1 MRLRHQ
7 RLKALRFHDLAP
19 HRIREVLL
27 VSSPYD
33 AFILEE
39 DGQLTEQVFLEY
51 REVSASAPP
60 RFTHVPTDRAA
71 LAALT
76 ERRFD
81 LILVMTSFAGMG
93 VNALGR
99 KVKELRPGRPVVFL
113 ALDGK
118 ELDEAQNAIDPEAID
133 GTFLWSGDAHILFAI
148 MKYVEDWE
156 NVEHDTQKGVRVII
170 MIEDSPRYYSAF
182 LALLYKELMS
192 QARSLSS
199 EGVNELHRTMYMRS
213 RPKILHATSYEQGM
227 KLLRRHR
234 KNILAVISDVAIPRG
249 GKEDP
254 RAGVEF
260 ARNARRIDPELPV
273 LLQSAE
279 PGNADLA
286 SEIGASFSDKNSPT
300 LLAEIRT
307 FLSDQL
313 GFGDFVFRLPDG
325 SEVAR
330 ARDLREM
337 EEQLATI
344 PPESL
349 AHHASH
355 NHFSIWLMARS
366 EFDLAKLLRP
376 RKASDFGG
384 VEEMR
389 THLVG
394 VLREARRS
402 TYRGHIAELNR
413 ERFEHDLI
421 SRTGQGALG
430 GKARGIAFINR
441 YLSETEQQDIDALP
455 VRVPKTVVI
464 TTDIFDEFLDGN
476 DLREFAVD
484 CDDDV
489 EICRRFL
496 AAPLPGKLI
505 EWLDFLN
512 SRLEGPL
519 AVRSSSLLED
529 SLHQP
534 FAGIYSTLMIPNSDP
549 DPAQRLQ
556 ELSSAVK
563 LVYAS
568 TFSSNA
574 RAYLSSTGH
583 LEEEEK
589 MAVIVQRVIG
599 RRHGN
604 RFYPS
609 FSGVAQSFNYYP
621 VGPQRGNDGIVHVAL
636 GLGRTVVDG
645 GLALRFSP
653 KHPNVLPQ
661 FATPKS
667 MLDGSQRTF
676 YALDMEHPC
685 CQVDLDPL
693 DNVREF
699 DLGQAERDGTL
710 TPVGSVF
717 NADDQHLRD
726 DLRLPGPRVVSFNNI
741 LKHQAIPLAEALDR
755 VIEIARRALGGPVE
769 IEFACEMGD
778 WGQPT
783 RPGTKRVGPE
793 LYILQMRPL
802 GSRNLAPRIDRLEYA
817 TEDILCS
824 THSSLGHGIEKG
836 IRDIV
841 YVRREGWTAAANKAI
856 AREIEQFNNHLRKSR
871 RPYLLIGPGRWGSAD
886 EWLGIP
892 VQWRQISRA
901 RVIVEASPKGYDVEP
916 SQGTHFFQNITS
928 LRIGYLTI
936 PAGADRTGKSTGNAN
951 GQFLDWQWLDAQPAQ
966 RETAHLR
973 HLNFCKPLIVVLDGR
988 EGRGLIAKPGARY
1001 G

>member
-1 MRLRHQ
+1 MRSRHQ

-39 DGQLTEQVFLEY
+39 DGQLTEQVFFEY
-51 REVSASAPP
+51 REVNASAPP

-81 LILVMTSFAGMG
+81 LILVMTSFTGMG

-99 KVKELRPGRPVVFL
+99 RVKELRPGRPVVFL

-118 ELDEAQNAIDPEAID
+118 ELDEAQDLVDPEAID

-148 MKYVEDWE
+148 IKYVEDSQ
-156 NVEHDTQKGVRVII
+156 NVGHDTQKGVRVII

-182 LALLYKELMS
+182 LGLLYKELMS

-213 RPKILHATSYEQGM
+213 RPKILHATSYEDGM
-227 KLLRRHR
+227 VLLKRHR
-234 KNILAVISDVAIPRG
+234 DNILAVISDVAIPRG
-249 GKEDP
+249 GKVDAH
-254 RAGVEF
+254 AGVDF
-260 ARNARRIDPELPV
+260 ARRAQRGSTELPV

-279 PGNADLA
+279 PSNADLA
-286 SEIGASFSDKNSPT
+286 AEIHASFADKNSPT
-300 LLAEIRT
+300 LLAEIRS
-307 FLSDQL
+307 FLSNRL
-313 GFGDFVFRLPDG
+313 GFGDFVFHLPDG

-337 EEQLATI
+337 EKQLATI
-344 PPESL
+344 PADSV

-366 EFDLAKLLRP
+366 EFDLAKRLRP

-384 VEEMR
+384 VEAMR

-402 TYRGHIAELNR
+402 TYRGHIAELNP

-441 YLSETEQQDIDALP
+441 YLSETDQQDGDALP
-455 VRVPKTVVI
+455 VKVPKMIVI
-464 TTDIFDEFLDGN
+464 TTEVFDEFLDSN
-476 DLREFAVD
+476 DLREFAVE

-519 AVRSSSLLED
+519 AIRSSSLLED

-549 DPAQRLQ
+549 DPSQRLQ

-589 MAVIVQRVIG
+589 MAVIVQRMIG
-599 RRHGN
+599 RRHGS

-636 GLGRTVVDG
+636 GLGRMVVDG

-653 KHPNVLPQ
+653 KHPEVLPQ

-667 MLDGSQRTF
+667 MLDASQRTF
-676 YALDMEHPC
+676 YALDMDYPC
-685 CQVDLDPL
+685 CQVDIDPL
-693 DNVREF
+693 ANVREF
-699 DLGQAERDGTL
+699 DLAHAERDGSL

-717 NADDQHLRD
+717 SADDGQLRD

-741 LKHQAIPLAEALDR
+741 LKHGAIPLAEALSR
-755 VIEIARRALGGPVE
+755 VIKIARRALGGPVE

-778 WGQPT
+778 WGLLTPA
-783 RPGTKRVGPE
+783 GTERVGPE

-817 TEDILCS
+817 PEDVLCS
-824 THSSLGHGIEKG
+824 SHSSLGHGIEKG

-841 YVRREGWTAAANKAI
+841 YVRRDRWQAAGNKAI
-856 AREIEQFNNHLRKSR
+856 AGEVEEFNTHLRDAR
-871 RPYLLIGPGRWGSAD
+871 RPYLLIGPGRWGTAD

-892 VQWRQISRA
+892 VQWRQISKA
-901 RVIVEASPKGYDVEP
+901 RVIVEASPRGYDVEP

-936 PAGADRTGKSTGNAN
+936 PPGAKRSGDEDSIHN
-951 GQFLDWQWLDAQPAQ
+951 GQFLDWDWLDAQPAH
-966 RETAHLR
+966 RETEHLR
-973 HLNFCKPLIVVLDGR
+973 HLRFRKSLMVVLDGR